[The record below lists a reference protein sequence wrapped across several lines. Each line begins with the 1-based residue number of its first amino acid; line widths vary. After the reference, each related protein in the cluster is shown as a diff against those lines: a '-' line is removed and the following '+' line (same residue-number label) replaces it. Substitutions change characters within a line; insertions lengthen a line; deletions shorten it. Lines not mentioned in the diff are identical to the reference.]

1 MTEGWDGTR
10 TPVSENETVTLIDSI
25 HTACV
30 GTHLYMSPEQANG
43 KAYNY
48 KVDIYSLGI
57 ILFELLTPFSTDMER
72 AIVLTD
78 LRKSIFPSYFAEKH
92 PAEVRL
98 LTVCYR

>member
-1 MTEGWDGTR
+1 MTVDRNGTR
-10 TPVSENETVTLIDSI
+10 TPVTEKETVTSMDSV

-43 KAYNY
+43 KSYNY

-57 ILFELLTPFSTDMER
+57 IFFELLTPFSTDMER
-72 AIVLTD
+72 AMVLTD

-92 PAEVRL
+92 IAEVRSL
-98 LTVCYR
+98 KVC